1 MKKTLL
7 NLVAIA
13 SALFVFG
20 GSFVEAEEELCFKT
34 AAEASEHIRM
44 EYGVDPSY
52 LVRSDAEDRWCV
64 DFSEVPEN
72 ERPQRLPE
80 EIIKAK
86 RATVEELVQRGT
98 HRLQAVGKFTY
109 SNTWEK
115 LRRDR
120 EGWGLLPYLP
130 KPDVPTTNETTQ
142 ETTKETTAETSQETT
157 KETTKE
163 TTTDTTQETTKE
175 TTKETTAE
183 TSQETT
189 GETTAETSQET
200 TGETTAE
207 TSKETTVESTKDK
220 STTAENRET
229 TNGKSTSQK
238 SNLPQTGELTSW
250 SLVSGAVLS
259 ALAGLGLVAGKKE
272 EC

>member
-142 ETTKETTAETSQETT
+142 ETTKETT
-157 KETTKE
+157 K
-163 TTTDTTQETTKE
+163 
-175 TTKETTAE
+175 
-183 TSQETT
+183 
-189 GETTAETSQET
+189 ETTAETSQET

-272 EC
+272 EK

>member
-13 SALFVFG
+13 SALFVLG

-109 SNTWEK
+109 SNTLEK
-115 LRRDR
+115 LNRDR

-142 ETTKETTAETSQETT
+142 ETTKETTAETSQETTTDTTQETT

-189 GETTAETSQET
+189 GETTAETS
-200 TGETTAE
+200 
-207 TSKETTVESTKDK
+207 KETTVETTKDK
-220 STTAENRET
+220 STTVENRET

-250 SLVSGAVLS
+250 SLVSGAALS
-259 ALAGLGLVAGKKE
+259 ALAGLSLVVGKKE
-272 EC
+272 EK